1 MFMLFFKYLNIFII
15 AVLTSFSAD
24 SIYRTNPC
32 LLTDFI
38 LVMGYVSLLCGMSD
52 DFLNWIMDIMNGML
66 LNVWIFF
73 FFLPDSIFEVHLST
87 CLFVCFVFFRECF
100 YFYFFN

>member
-1 MFMLFFKYLNIFII
+1 MFMLFFNYLNIFII

-38 LVMGYVSLLCGMSD
+38 LVMGYISLLCGMSD
-52 DFLNWIMDIMNGML
+52 DFLNWIMDIMNVML

-73 FFLPDSIFEVHLST
+73 FFARLNI
-87 CLFVCFVFFRECF
+87 
-100 YFYFFN
+100 